1 MKIRKKREKKEKT
14 FSGFLLRQ
22 VLLIGM
28 LFMGDYLF
36 FFFEQNYFNTYLDH
50 VLYLQPLYIS
60 IMVSLSATVGAISM
74 PLWGIISDNS
84 RTKFGR
90 RRPFLLFGIIAG
102 IGMIL
107 YSFAY
112 PLFGKTETAF
122 MWCLIID
129 VVVIGI
135 SSNAY
140 LVAERALIPDTIEVE
155 KRGRA
160 NGLINSISYIGLL
173 IGVAFLL
180 LGNELFGIPDPRDT
194 VPPIGTIITQDGHF
208 ILLSLGG
215 SVFFIVSIVGFFF
228 IKEKHITDLPV
239 KKKFFSELKDIFN
252 INEVR
257 KVKEFYK
264 ILIAFVV
271 FQSGISSVMP
281 YLFIFIFAQG
291 LSTMELLIGIAI
303 AFPIVFIA
311 TIYLGK
317 IADKHGRKKYVPLSL
332 IIVSIGFFIMP
343 FAGILASKILFMI
356 CLPFVL
362 VGVLAIVTPLNA
374 WAQDLLPEEKR
385 GKFTG
390 IFNIVNTLSQII
402 GSFAG
407 GLIFMIFGL
416 SWIFIAAPVFFFLSI
431 PLFLKVKETVKKE

>member
-1 MKIRKKREKKEKT
+1 MREKA

-22 VLLIGM
+22 VLLIG
-28 LFMGDYLF
+28 LLYMGDYLF

-50 VLYLQPLYIS
+50 VLYLPELYIS
-60 IMVSLSATVGAISM
+60 VMVSLSATVGLISM
-74 PLWGIISDNS
+74 PLWGIASDNT

-90 RRPFLLFGIIAG
+90 RRPFLLFGIMAG

-112 PLFGKTETAF
+112 QLFGRTETAF
-122 MWCLIID
+122 IWCMLID
-129 VVVIGI
+129 VLLIGF
-135 SSNAY
+135 SSNAF

-180 LGNELFGIPDPRDT
+180 LGNELFGIPDPRPGAT
-194 VPPIGTIITQDGHF
+194 GTIIPQDGHF
-208 ILLSLGG
+208 ILLSVGG
-215 SVFFIVSIVGFFF
+215 IVFIVVSIVGFLF
-228 IKEKHITDLPV
+228 IKEKPVMELPE
-239 KKKFFSELKDIFN
+239 KRKFFSELKQTFN
-252 INEVR
+252 ITEL
-257 KVKEFYK
+257 KKEKEFYK
-264 ILIAFVV
+264 ILLAFVV

-281 YLFIFIFAQG
+281 FLFIFIFDLG
-291 LSTMELLIGIAI
+291 LSTMDLLLGIGI

-317 IADKHGRKKYVPLSL
+317 AADKFGRKKFVPLS
-332 IIVSIGFFIMP
+332 IILVSIGFFTMP
-343 FAGILASKILFMI
+343 FAGIFVNKTLFMFS
-356 CLPFVL
+356 LPFVL
-362 VGVLAIVTPLNA
+362 VGILALLTPLNA
-374 WAQDLLPEEKR
+374 WSQDLLPNEKR

-390 IFNIVNTLSQII
+390 IFNIVNTLSQIV

-407 GLIFMIFGL
+407 GLIATIFGI
-416 SWIFIAAPVFFFLSI
+416 SWIFVLGPVFFIASI
-431 PLFLKVKETVKKE
+431 PFFLKVKETVKVE